1 MRLKKGSNVEW
12 RSERGPPRRAQQN
25 YPGPCPSRN
34 RLLGCPTVPDAQLLP
49 PKHDV
54 ARALLVRGS
63 VFVHLDPR
71 HTMVRVPDHLRK
83 QPQLVLQVGLDMP
96 IAIPDL
102 RVTSE
107 GVNATLSF
115 QRTPFTCWIPWA
127 SVFALLDERGKGVL
141 WPEDLPAEIAAEVS
155 SEMERGSRLPARR
168 DETPTRPR
176 ARARARRD
184 ESRPVPH
191 AAPALDGPTSRAA
204 TSRERAPLPKA
215 APATSSSALGPQTG
229 GLRSV
234 QGEGKGQS
242 SGKPR
247 TGERPSYLR
256 IVK

>member
-1 MRLKKGSNVEW
+1 M
-12 RSERGPPRRAQQN
+12 
-25 YPGPCPSRN
+25 
-34 RLLGCPTVPDAQLLP
+34 
-49 PKHDV
+49 
-54 ARALLVRGS
+54 
-63 VFVHLDPR
+63 HLDPR

-155 SEMERGSRLPARR
+155 SEMERGSRVPARR

-191 AAPALDGPTSRAA
+191 AAPALDGPTPRAS